1 MSHSKRPA
9 FPTSEDNHMKR
20 KRNWAFLTLITAT
33 IAILAIGFYLGV
45 THQEARPSDN
55 GAVGAGP

>member
-1 MSHSKRPA
+1 
-9 FPTSEDNHMKR
+9 MKR